1 MKTID
6 TIRRAARSLT
16 QAKTRT
22 ILTSIS
28 IGVGAFAIMLSLA
41 AGSGGRQY
49 IANLISAN
57 TDVHEIRV
65 MHQVETRFSGNPA
78 PQEYQPNQS
87 SQSVGNGVTLKQLT
101 QADIDAIQHIS
112 GVASVEPVY
121 NFTVQYVTR
130 GDGQKKYVASVT
142 SFNKSVTQDYLAGGD
157 STLGADGIL
166 IPESYRVALGFANNQ
181 AAIGQTVDLVIDQ
194 AATQYSSRQAVAT
207 FTQKIVGVYKTSA
220 LSVSGN
226 STLQVLPS
234 TAQQMYDFNTAGL
247 PTHGSYMA
255 AFVHADPSANVDVI
269 KKALTDKGYDA
280 QTAKDILS
288 TLFNFIGVLQGIL
301 LGFGALAV
309 LTAVF
314 GIINTQYISVL
325 ERTQQI
331 GLMKALGMRR
341 RDVGRL
347 FKFEA
352 AWIGFLG
359 GAIGSI
365 VAAIGGTIA
374 NPYIDKALS
383 LEAGTNLL
391 IFTPL
396 SFVIV
401 IGGLMLIAV
410 LAGILPSRKAAKLD
424 PIEALRTE

>member
-6 TIRRAARSLT
+6 TIRRAGRSLS

-41 AGSGGRQY
+41 AGAGGRQY

-57 TDVHEIRV
+57 TDVHELRV
-65 MHQVETRFSGNPA
+65 MHQVESRLGGNPK
-78 PQEYQPNQS
+78 PDEYQGDQA
-87 SQSVGNGVTLKQLT
+87 SQTVGNGFTIKQLT
-101 QADIDAIQHIS
+101 QADIDAIQKVN

-121 NFTVQYVTR
+121 TFTVKYVTR
-130 GDGQKKYVASVT
+130 AGQKKYVASVT
-142 SFNKSVTQDYLAGGD
+142 SFNKSVTQDYLAG
-157 STLGADGIL
+157 SANNLGADGII
-166 IPESYRVALGFANNQ
+166 IPESYRAALGFPDNQ
-181 AAIGQTVDLVIDQ
+181 SAIGQKIDLVIDQ
-194 AATQYSSRQAVAT
+194 TATQYAAQHATAT
-207 FTQKIVGVYKTSA
+207 FTQTIVGVYKSAA
-220 LSVSGN
+220 LSFTN
-226 STLQVLPS
+226 STSMQVLPA
-234 TAQQMYDFNTAGL
+234 TAKQMYDFNTKGL
-247 PTHGSYMA
+247 PGHGSYMA
-255 AFVHADPSANVDVI
+255 AFVHANPSADVDVI

-280 QTAKDILS
+280 QTAKDIMS

-359 GAIGSI
+359 GAIGSM

-374 NPYIDKALS
+374 NPYIDKALN

-410 LAGILPSRKAAKLD
+410 VAGILPSRKAAKLD

>member
-6 TIRRAARSLT
+6 TIRRAGRSLS

-41 AGSGGRQY
+41 AGAGGRQY
-49 IANLISAN
+49 ASDLISAN
-57 TDVHEIRV
+57 TDVHELRV
-65 MHQVETRFSGNPA
+65 MHQVETRFSGNPK
-78 PQEYQPNQS
+78 PQEYQADQS
-87 SQSVGNGVTLKQLT
+87 IEKIGEGASVKQLT
-101 QADIDAIQHIS
+101 QSDIDTIQHTS

-121 NFTVQYVTR
+121 NFTVEYVTR
-130 GDGQKKYVASVT
+130 AGQKKYTASVT
-142 SFNKSVTQDYLAGGD
+142 PFNKSVTQDYLAGGD
-157 STLGADGIL
+157 SQLGADGII
-166 IPESYRVALGFANNQ
+166 IPESYRDALGFADNQ
-181 AAIGQTVDLVIDQ
+181 SAIGQPVDIVIQQ
-194 AATQYSSRQAVAT
+194 AATQYSKVRAVAT
-207 FTQKIVGVYKTSA
+207 FTQKIVGVYKSSA
-220 LSVSGN
+220 LSFANGSA
-226 STLQVLPS
+226 LQVLPA
-234 TAQQMYDFNTAGL
+234 TAKQMYDFNTTGL
-247 PTHGSYMA
+247 PTHGAYIA
-255 AFVHADPSANVDVI
+255 AIVHADPSANVDTI
-269 KKALTDKGYDA
+269 KSELVGKGYDA
-280 QTAKDILS
+280 QTAKDLMS
-288 TLFNFIGVLQGIL
+288 TLFNFINVLQAIL

-359 GAIGSI
+359 GAIGSM

-374 NPYIDKALS
+374 NPYIDKALN
-383 LEAGTNLL
+383 LESGTNLL

-396 SFVIV
+396 SFLIV
-401 IGGLMLIAV
+401 IGGLMLIAIV
-410 LAGILPSRKAAKLD
+410 AGILPSRKAAKLD